1 MTSERMMGINTEEYK
16 NLVQK
21 SIRADLLWQKCERIK
36 QQTGC
41 ATIDIDEVAFI
52 LGVSG
57 QEDEFCGLPFVD
69 VPQEKFDLHEDG
81 GN

>member
-1 MTSERMMGINTEEYK
+1 MSDRLMAITTDEYK
-16 NLVQK
+16 SLAQK

-36 QQTGC
+36 HQTGC

-57 QEDEFCGLPFVD
+57 QEDEDCGLPFAD
-69 VPQEKFDLHEDG
+69 VPQSKEG
-81 GN
+81 